1 MKRLWK
7 IFLDTPFLNRYT
19 IWDKKKDL
27 IRKIKDYSGYRRLN
41 FKNIE
46 K

>member
-7 IFLDTPFLNRYT
+7 ISLDRPSLNRYT

-27 IRKIKDYSGYRRLN
+27 IRKIKDYSGYRRLH

-46 K
+46 